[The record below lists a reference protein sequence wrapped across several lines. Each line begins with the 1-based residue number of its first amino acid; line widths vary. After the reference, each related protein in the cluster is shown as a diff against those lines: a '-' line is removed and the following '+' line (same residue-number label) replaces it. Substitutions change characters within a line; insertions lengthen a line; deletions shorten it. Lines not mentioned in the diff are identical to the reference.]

1 MTMPRLESLV
11 SIMRFSSA
19 FPSRNPQRQAAR
31 PERAVRG
38 GPHVPA
44 APLVAPVVAEPV
56 AAASQEPPDDLDQRV
71 RLMGEWQMDDC
82 WA

>member
-19 FPSRNPQRQAAR
+19 FPSRIPQRQVAR
-31 PERAVRG
+31 QERAVRG
-38 GPHVPA
+38 GPHVA
-44 APLVAPVVAEPV
+44 AVPVAPVVAEPV
-56 AAASQEPPDDLDQRV
+56 AVATQEPPDDLDQRV
-71 RLMGEWQMDDC
+71 RLIGEWQMGDC